1 MVQTKKNDYLLLG
14 TNSKL
19 IRTDDDIKDAVQ
31 SWLSNPNAALEKY
44 GNISCWDTSN
54 VSDMTGL
61 FDLSRFDDARIEKS
75 LKEFNDDLSKWDVS
89 NVKFMIGMFFGC
101 IAFNQNLNNWNVS
114 NVVDMNSMFAG
125 CTSFN
130 GKIGNWDVS
139 NLQNIDY
146 TFSGCSNFNQDIGNW
161 NVSTV
166 LNSKYTFQEC
176 TIFNNGG
183 SDSIKTWDMSKRNGE
198 KVFIGMFYECE
209 NFNQDIRSWK
219 MPSQDNNFNLMFYG
233 ATKFLN
239 TYQNYPGW
247 EDFDNGT
254 PSLKFFNA
262 DSKPE
267 QESEK
272 LFPTG
277 PGNIPQPK
285 AEACRVVAE
294 SDNKSESSSS
304 SSESS
309 NFDQV
314 KGLTKKYI
322 DIINGLNLSESQRKI
337 AVGSLTVLYALTG
350 VALADSGATDIIRG
364 LKILQKGDCSN
375 VVYKYG
381 SLEKKIPCK
390 VKAIL
395 IILKGLGVGLIL
407 PNIINDIVELSR
419 KPSVKSDELG
429 GSCWIDGICYP
440 NK

>member
-1 MVQTKKNDYLLLG
+1 MVQTKINYLPLRS
-14 TNSKL
+14 NSKL

-31 SWLSNPNAALEKY
+31 SWLSNPKAALEKY

-54 VSDMTGL
+54 VSDMSGL

-183 SDSIKTWDMSKRNGE
+183 SDSIKTWDMSAIQGVKIFE
-198 KVFIGMFYECE
+198 GMFYECK

-219 MPSQDNNFNLMFYG
+219 MPPQDNDFNEMFNG

-239 TYQNYPGW
+239 TYQNSSGW
-247 EDFDNGT
+247 EDFDKGT
-254 PSLKFFNA
+254 PSLKFFTS
-262 DSKPE
+262 DSKPD
-267 QESEK
+267 
-272 LFPTG
+272 
-277 PGNIPQPK
+277 
-285 AEACRVVAE
+285 
-294 SDNKSESSSS
+294 SDK
-304 SSESS
+304 
-309 NFDQV
+309 V

-322 DIINGLNLSESQRKI
+322 DAINGSNLSTSQRKM
-337 AVGSLTVLYALTG
+337 AVRALTVLYTLTG
-350 VALADSGATDIIRG
+350 VAVADSAATDVIRG
-364 LKILQKGDCSN
+364 LRILQKGDCRCN
-375 VVYKYG
+375 VVYKYLG
-381 SLEKKIPCK
+381 EEKIPCK
-390 VKAIL
+390 LKAIL
-395 IILKGLGVGLIL
+395 IILKGLGVGSIL
-407 PNIINDIVELSR
+407 PNIINDIVELTVKPIVKR
-419 KPSVKSDELG
+419 KELG
-429 GSCWIDGICYP
+429 DSCSWCL
-440 NK
+440 